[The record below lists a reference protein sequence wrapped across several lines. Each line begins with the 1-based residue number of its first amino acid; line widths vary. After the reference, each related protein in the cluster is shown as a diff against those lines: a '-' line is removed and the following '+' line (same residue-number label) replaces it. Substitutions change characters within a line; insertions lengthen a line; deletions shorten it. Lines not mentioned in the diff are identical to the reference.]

1 MEQNQDL
8 FADDHASLGQLVDRL
23 DQIPASELTAKWPK
37 ALSELVDVLAC
48 ELVRGGMEPDLAK
61 AQARKLALVQAHYM
75 GGRAYYIPT
84 GDHLK
89 AALRDRAIWDEFNGR
104 NVEELSRVYNLSVPQ
119 IYAVLATQRR
129 LLRDVWQ
136 LKLDFGKRSAVCSM
150 VTPKSNNSC
159 K

>member
-48 ELVRGGMEPDLAK
+48 ELVRGGMAQEQAK

-104 NVEELSRVYNLSVPQ
+104 NIDQLARKHGLSVPQ
-119 IYAVLATQRR
+119 TYAVVAEQRELNR
-129 LLRDVWQ
+129 RRHQHDL
-136 LKLDFGKRSAVCSM
+136 FGHE
-150 VTPKSNNSC
+150 
-159 K
+159 

>member
-1 MEQNQDL
+1 MEQNQGL

-48 ELVRGGMEPDLAK
+48 ELARGGMAQEQAK

-104 NVEELSRVYNLSVPQ
+104 NIDQLARKHGLSVPQ
-119 IYAVLATQRR
+119 TYAVVAEQRQLTR
-129 LLRDVWQ
+129 LRHQSDL
-136 LKLDFGKRSAVCSM
+136 FGHE
-150 VTPKSNNSC
+150 
-159 K
+159 

>member
-8 FADDHASLGQLVDRL
+8 FADDHTSLGQLVDRL

-48 ELVRGGMEPDLAK
+48 ELVRGGMAQEQAK

-104 NVEELSRVYNLSVPQ
+104 NIDQLARKHGLSVPQ
-119 IYAVLATQRR
+119 TYAVVAEQRR
-129 LLRDVWQ
+129 LSRRVLQ
-136 LKLDFGKRSAVCSM
+136 GDFFS
-150 VTPKSNNSC
+150 T
-159 K
+159 

>member
-1 MEQNQDL
+1 MEQHQDL

-48 ELVRGGMEPDLAK
+48 ELARGGMAQEQAK

-104 NVEELSRVYNLSVPQ
+104 NIDQLARKHGLSVPQ
-119 IYAVLATQRR
+119 TYAVVAEQRKLLVHR
-129 LLRDVWQ
+129 LQRNL
-136 LKLDFGKRSAVCSM
+136 L
-150 VTPKSNNSC
+150 
-159 K
+159 

>member
-1 MEQNQDL
+1 MEQHQDL

-48 ELVRGGMEPDLAK
+48 ELVRGGMAQEQAK

-104 NVEELSRVYNLSVPQ
+104 NIDQLARKHGLSVPQ
-119 IYAVLATQRR
+119 TYAVVAEQR
-129 LLRDVWQ
+129 Q
-136 LKLDFGKRSAVCSM
+136 LTRRRMQPELF
-150 VTPKSNNSC
+150 
-159 K
+159 

>member
-1 MEQNQDL
+1 MEQHQDL

-48 ELVRGGMEPDLAK
+48 ELVRGGMAQEQAK

-104 NVEELSRVYNLSVPQ
+104 NIDQLARKHGLSVPQ
-119 IYAVLATQRR
+119 TYAVVAEQRKLLVNR
-129 LLRDVWQ
+129 LQRNL
-136 LKLDFGKRSAVCSM
+136 F
-150 VTPKSNNSC
+150 
-159 K
+159 

>member
-48 ELVRGGMEPDLAK
+48 ELARGGMVPEQAK

-84 GDHLK
+84 GEHLK

-104 NVEELSRVYNLSVPQ
+104 NIDQLARKHGLSVPQ
-119 IYAVLATQRR
+119 TYAVVAAQRELTR
-129 LLRDVWQ
+129 RRNQFDL
-136 LKLDFGKRSAVCSM
+136 FGYQ
-150 VTPKSNNSC
+150 
-159 K
+159 

>member
-1 MEQNQDL
+1 MDANAENLDL
-8 FADDHASLGQLVDRL
+8 FADDHESLGQLVDRL
-23 DQIPASELTAKWPK
+23 DQIPTTELTAKWPK

-48 ELVRGGMEPDLAK
+48 ELVRGGMEPELAK

-104 NVEELSRVYNLSVPQ
+104 NIDQLARKHGLSVPQ
-119 IYAVLATQRR
+119 TYAVVADQRKLTRRKVQGDFFTQQP
-129 LLRDVWQ
+129 D
-136 LKLDFGKRSAVCSM
+136 
-150 VTPKSNNSC
+150 
-159 K
+159 

>member
-1 MEQNQDL
+1 
-8 FADDHASLGQLVDRL
+8 
-23 DQIPASELTAKWPK
+23 
-37 ALSELVDVLAC
+37 
-48 ELVRGGMEPDLAK
+48 MEPDLAK

>member
-48 ELVRGGMEPDLAK
+48 ELARGGMAQEQAK

-104 NVEELSRVYNLSVPQ
+104 NIDQLARKHGLSVPQ
-119 IYAVLATQRR
+119 TYAVVAEQRKLLVNR
-129 LLRDVWQ
+129 LQRNL
-136 LKLDFGKRSAVCSM
+136 F
-150 VTPKSNNSC
+150 
-159 K
+159 

>member
-48 ELVRGGMEPDLAK
+48 ELARGGMAPDLAR

-84 GDHLK
+84 GEHLK

-104 NVEELSRVYNLSVPQ
+104 NIDQLARKHGLSVPQ
-119 IYAVLATQRR
+119 TYAVVAEQRELTR
-129 LLRDVWQ
+129 RRNQFEL
-136 LKLDFGKRSAVCSM
+136 F
-150 VTPKSNNSC
+150 
-159 K
+159 

>member
-1 MEQNQDL
+1 MDVNAENLDL
-8 FADDHASLGQLVDRL
+8 FADDHESLGQLVDRL
-23 DQIPASELTAKWPK
+23 DQIPTTELTAKWPK

-48 ELVRGGMEPDLAK
+48 ELVRGGMEPELAK

-104 NVEELSRVYNLSVPQ
+104 NIDQLARKHGLSVPQ
-119 IYAVLATQRR
+119 IYAVVAEQR
-129 LLRDVWQ
+129 Q
-136 LKLDFGKRSAVCSM
+136 LTRRRMQSELF
-150 VTPKSNNSC
+150 
-159 K
+159 

>member
-1 MEQNQDL
+1 MEQNLDL

-48 ELVRGGMEPDLAK
+48 ELVRGGMEQELAK

-104 NVEELSRVYNLSVPQ
+104 NIDQLARKHGLSVPQ
-119 IYAVLATQRR
+119 TYAVVAEQRGLVRTRIQGR
-129 LLRDVWQ
+129 LN
-136 LKLDFGKRSAVCSM
+136 FE
-150 VTPKSNNSC
+150 
-159 K
+159 

>member
-1 MEQNQDL
+1 MEQHQDL

-37 ALSELVDVLAC
+37 ALSELVDVFAC
-48 ELVRGGMEPDLAK
+48 ELIRGGMEPDLAK

-84 GDHLK
+84 GEHLK

-104 NVEELSRVYNLSVPQ
+104 NIDQLARKHGLSVPQ
-119 IYAVLATQRR
+119 TYAVVAEQRELTR
-129 LLRDVWQ
+129 RRNQFAL
-136 LKLDFGKRSAVCSM
+136 F
-150 VTPKSNNSC
+150 
-159 K
+159 

>member
-1 MEQNQDL
+1 MDANAENLDL
-8 FADDHASLGQLVDRL
+8 FADDHESLGQLVDRL
-23 DQIPASELTAKWPK
+23 DQIPTTELTAKWPK
-37 ALSELVDVLAC
+37 ALAELVDVLAC

-104 NVEELSRVYNLSVPQ
+104 NIDQLARKHGLSVPQ
-119 IYAVLATQRR
+119 TYAVVAEQR
-129 LLRDVWQ
+129 Q
-136 LKLDFGKRSAVCSM
+136 LMKRRM
-150 VTPKSNNSC
+150 QRELF
-159 K
+159 

>member
-23 DQIPASELTAKWPK
+23 DQIPTTELTAKWPK
-37 ALSELVDVLAC
+37 ALAELVDVLAC
-48 ELVRGGMEPDLAK
+48 ELVRGGMEPELAK

-104 NVEELSRVYNLSVPQ
+104 NIDQLARKHGLSVPQ
-119 IYAVLATQRR
+119 TYAVVAEQRGLIR
-129 LLRDVWQ
+129 CRVQRD
-136 LKLDFGKRSAVCSM
+136 LF
-150 VTPKSNNSC
+150 T
-159 K
+159 

>member
-37 ALSELVDVLAC
+37 ALSELVDVLSC
-48 ELVRGGMEPDLAK
+48 ELVRGGMEQELAK

-84 GDHLK
+84 GEHLK

-104 NVEELSRVYNLSVPQ
+104 NIDQLARKHCLSVPQ
-119 IYAVLATQRR
+119 TYAVVAAQRELTR
-129 LLRDVWQ
+129 RRQQPDL
-136 LKLDFGKRSAVCSM
+136 FGSQ
-150 VTPKSNNSC
+150 
-159 K
+159 

>member
-48 ELVRGGMEPDLAK
+48 ELVRGGMVQEEAK

-84 GDHLK
+84 GEHLK

-104 NVEELSRVYNLSVPQ
+104 NIDQLARKHGLSVPQ
-119 IYAVLATQRR
+119 TYAVVANQRELTR
-129 LLRDVWQ
+129 RRHQPDL
-136 LKLDFGKRSAVCSM
+136 FGH
-150 VTPKSNNSC
+150 P
-159 K
+159 

>member
-1 MEQNQDL
+1 MEQHQDL

-48 ELVRGGMEPDLAK
+48 ELIREGMEPDLAK

-75 GGRAYYIPT
+75 GGRAYYLPT
-84 GDHLK
+84 GEHLK

-104 NVEELSRVYNLSVPQ
+104 NIDALARKHGLSVPQ
-119 IYAVLATQRR
+119 TYAVVAEQR
-129 LLRDVWQ
+129 Q
-136 LKLDFGKRSAVCSM
+136 LIMRRMQQDFFE
-150 VTPKSNNSC
+150 KSQ
-159 K
+159 

>member
-1 MEQNQDL
+1 MDSNAENLDL
-8 FADDHASLGQLVDRL
+8 FADDHESLGQLVDRL
-23 DQIPASELTAKWPK
+23 DHIPATELTAKWPK

-48 ELVRGGMEPDLAK
+48 ELVRGGMEPELAK

-104 NVEELSRVYNLSVPQ
+104 NIDQLARKHSLSVPQ
-119 IYAVLATQRR
+119 TYAVVAEQRKLTRRKVQGDFFTQ
-129 LLRDVWQ
+129 Q
-136 LKLDFGKRSAVCSM
+136 LD
-150 VTPKSNNSC
+150 
-159 K
+159 

>member
-1 MEQNQDL
+1 MEQNLDL

-37 ALSELVDVLAC
+37 ALSELMDVLAC
-48 ELVRGGMEPDLAK
+48 ELVRGGMVPEQAK

-84 GDHLK
+84 GEHLK

-104 NVEELSRVYNLSVPQ
+104 NIDQLARKHGLSVPQ
-119 IYAVLATQRR
+119 TYAVVAEQRER
-129 LLRDVWQ
+129 TRRRNHPDL
-136 LKLDFGKRSAVCSM
+136 FGHQ
-150 VTPKSNNSC
+150 
-159 K
+159 

>member
-1 MEQNQDL
+1 MEQHQDL

-37 ALSELVDVLAC
+37 ALSELVEVLAC
-48 ELVRGGMEPDLAK
+48 ELARGGMAQEQAK

-84 GDHLK
+84 GEHLK

-104 NVEELSRVYNLSVPQ
+104 NIDQLARKHGLSVPQ
-119 IYAVLATQRR
+119 VYAIVASQR
-129 LLRDVWQ
+129 Q
-136 LKLDFGKRSAVCSM
+136 LSR
-150 VTPKSNNSC
+150 NS
-159 K
+159 KQYIINV

>member
-23 DQIPASELTAKWPK
+23 DQIPTTELTAKWPK
-37 ALSELVDVLAC
+37 ALSELVDVLTC

-84 GDHLK
+84 GEHLK

-104 NVEELSRVYNLSVPQ
+104 NIDQLARKHGLSVPQ
-119 IYAVLATQRR
+119 TYAVVAEQRQLTR
-129 LLRDVWQ
+129 LRYQPDLFR
-136 LKLDFGKRSAVCSM
+136 
-150 VTPKSNNSC
+150 
-159 K
+159 

>member
-48 ELVRGGMEPDLAK
+48 ELIRGGMAQEQAK

-104 NVEELSRVYNLSVPQ
+104 NIDQLARKHGLSVPQ
-119 IYAVLATQRR
+119 TYAVVAEQRKLLVNR
-129 LLRDVWQ
+129 LQRNL
-136 LKLDFGKRSAVCSM
+136 F
-150 VTPKSNNSC
+150 
-159 K
+159 

>member
-37 ALSELVDVLAC
+37 ALSELIDVLAC
-48 ELVRGGMEPDLAK
+48 ELVRGGMAQEQAK

-104 NVEELSRVYNLSVPQ
+104 NIDQLARKHGLSVPQ
-119 IYAVLATQRR
+119 IYSVVAEQRKLNIAR
-129 LLRDVWQ
+129 NQMQ
-136 LKLDFGKRSAVCSM
+136 LF
-150 VTPKSNNSC
+150 
-159 K
+159 

>member
-1 MEQNQDL
+1 MEQNLDL

-48 ELVRGGMEPDLAK
+48 ELVRGGMEQELAK

-104 NVEELSRVYNLSVPQ
+104 NIDQLARKNGLSVPQ
-119 IYAVLATQRR
+119 TYAVVAAQRELTKR
-129 LLRDVWQ
+129 RHQPDL
-136 LKLDFGKRSAVCSM
+136 FG
-150 VTPKSNNSC
+150 T
-159 K
+159 

>member
-1 MEQNQDL
+1 MEQHQDL

-48 ELVRGGMEPDLAK
+48 ELIRGGMAQEQAK

-104 NVEELSRVYNLSVPQ
+104 NIDQLARKHGLSVPQ
-119 IYAVLATQRR
+119 TYAVVAEQRKLLVNR
-129 LLRDVWQ
+129 LQRNL
-136 LKLDFGKRSAVCSM
+136 F
-150 VTPKSNNSC
+150 
-159 K
+159 

>member
-1 MEQNQDL
+1 MEQNLDL

-48 ELVRGGMEPDLAK
+48 ELVRGGMEQELAK

-104 NVEELSRVYNLSVPQ
+104 NIDALARKHGLSVPQ
-119 IYAVLATQRR
+119 TYAVVAEQR
-129 LLRDVWQ
+129 Q
-136 LKLDFGKRSAVCSM
+136 LMKCRMQYALFK
-150 VTPKSNNSC
+150 
-159 K
+159 

>member
-1 MEQNQDL
+1 MEQHQDL

-48 ELVRGGMEPDLAK
+48 ELIRGGMEPDLAK

-84 GDHLK
+84 GEHLK

-104 NVEELSRVYNLSVPQ
+104 NIDQLARKHGLSVPQ
-119 IYAVLATQRR
+119 TYAVVAEQR
-129 LLRDVWQ
+129 Q
-136 LKLDFGKRSAVCSM
+136 LTRRRYQPDLFGS
-150 VTPKSNNSC
+150 
-159 K
+159 

>member
-1 MEQNQDL
+1 MEQHQDL

-48 ELVRGGMEPDLAK
+48 ELVRGGMAQEHAK

-84 GDHLK
+84 GEHLK

-104 NVEELSRVYNLSVPQ
+104 NIDALARKHGLSVPQ
-119 IYAVLATQRR
+119 TYAVVAEQR
-129 LLRDVWQ
+129 Q
-136 LKLDFGKRSAVCSM
+136 LMKCRMQYALFK
-150 VTPKSNNSC
+150 
-159 K
+159 

>member
-48 ELVRGGMEPDLAK
+48 ELARGGMAQEQAK

-104 NVEELSRVYNLSVPQ
+104 NIDQLARKHGLSVPQ
-119 IYAVLATQRR
+119 TYAVVAEQRELNR
-129 LLRDVWQ
+129 RRHQHDL
-136 LKLDFGKRSAVCSM
+136 FGDQ
-150 VTPKSNNSC
+150 
-159 K
+159 